1 MFKVTRI
8 FKSLEVLF
16 HEIFQLTVALKFVE
30 TVYVEKTIS
39 ERDRLE

>member
-1 MFKVTRI
+1 MFKVTRVS
-8 FKSLEVLF
+8 KSLEVLF

-39 ERDRLE
+39 ESDRLE